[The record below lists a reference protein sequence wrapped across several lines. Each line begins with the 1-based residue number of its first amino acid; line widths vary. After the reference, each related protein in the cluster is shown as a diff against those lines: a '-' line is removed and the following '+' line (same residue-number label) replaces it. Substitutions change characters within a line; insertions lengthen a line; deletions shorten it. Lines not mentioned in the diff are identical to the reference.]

1 MENIL
6 KDGFTLLYS
15 KNEKLLPNLEFKE
28 QTGDLK
34 RTLESTV
41 DQLVEVD
48 PIVPQIIPN
57 NSDIKDTSSKN
68 VTIKEDETTI
78 GERIISDNQIE
89 IDDENPDGTPSGN
102 NISNE
107 SKINWRLDDFL
118 GENEY
123 LDDDESD
130 NNDEKKSAE
139 EKFANNVCETL
150 FSEFN
155 NFNLQ
160 TINHTSEVLS
170 TRLGNIYHEL
180 RYNVTPIVEK
190 LVKEINL
197 EVNNLSNNSSTALLL
212 AKNETIEK
220 QFKSINWNELSSLGS
235 IDDII
240 MKSRQVGNLR
250 SNDILNFQAVRISSN
265 KWMQKIDEPN
275 IPENIGN
282 AIIRKVEDV
291 TNNEEAGIDN
301 VSDKNMI
308 ENEVTPIEMEG
319 DDFMNTENTDKQ
331 AFSHDDELCEKSY
344 EYFQNYVQAKTYGE
358 SVALEGFLNK
368 FKTNLKTFF
377 SSVEKKINFI
387 KNFDIKKLSN
397 IDIKSIDSKVYCI
410 NKNDIYKDIKLFT
423 NVANIYNKQLISKYN
438 EFLITENVSLLK
450 SLNDSVS
457 KLNNQFSV
465 DVSDYDNFFKTYNFN
480 DRKDEYTISETN
492 WDLKELQTICINMS
506 EMMQLMIPKFSEM
519 LQHDKV
525 IETDDENKKIIRYVA
540 LFIYYFYFA
549 YNNLLNSIINTAF
562 VIFSKLKSVIGNESY
577 YRMDD
582 FLGENEYLDDDD
594 DIKIDEDIK
603 AEEQIL
609 INGKHL
615 NINELDIS
623 ALENLDN
630 TVLEGWINK
639 VSEFIN
645 STKKR
650 ITKLLNTINW
660 DKINKNSINQLKDY
674 TVTCYDFD
682 YIQKFLKY
690 YYSDTDEFES
700 ILKNLRNLR
709 DEDDDEY
716 FKYIDFIKEKYDKKI
731 MNIGLPKSFF
741 KMDKSNVI
749 KYNLRKQIFKNSKY
763 NSQNIKMQL
772 QQMLDIFLELDNYS
786 VRADTIIRN
795 SSNANFL
802 MRLVVW
808 CLIVGSITSYNQPL
822 GLVSSFVTF
831 FIRHIFYGMSK
842 EKYNALEE
850 LTELLMKYSQNG
862 MRIIKNHLEFI
873 EKICKKFE
881 SIVNEGFENKTNVTK
896 EVYNIISSQPH
907 YYRFVNSMKNA
918 ISSYNAGK
926 QIPGLLNIVKE
937 YPKILDTFKTA
948 YLNISEED
956 QMKLRNNAQAVD
968 NILQCI
974 GLYLLTCRK
983 YFSENNVLILNDSYL
998 NNDVVDQYH
1007 KDGGSKHD
1015 IDLHIHYNYTLPNLP
1030 IPNMG
1035 IRGSEII
1042 KHKQR
1047 IATEHIKR
1055 VDAIKKNSINEY
1067 NKILNLAYNR
1077 VLDKY
1082 LKNTPEYM
1090 IPAGMTL
1097 RNFINS
1103 KYGLI
1108 RSTST
1113 YLNDSRY
1120 SLDGCVWRFLLK
1132 LWYNNKPIYHE
1143 MYTKLEKQYME
1154 VFDESDEN
1162 ISENDIATADAKVI
1176 STMVVDFLFNYCIK
1190 K

>member
-78 GERIISDNQIE
+78 GERIISDDQIE
-89 IDDENPDGTPSGN
+89 IDDENPDGTPSGVD
-102 NISNE
+102 ISNE

-344 EYFQNYVQAKTYGE
+344 EYFQNYVQAKKYGE

-465 DVSDYDNFFKTYNFN
+465 DVSDYDNFSKTYNFN

-506 EMMQLMIPKFSEM
+506 EMMQQMIPKFSEM
-519 LQHDKV
+519 LQHDKA

-540 LFIYYFYFA
+540 LFIYHFYFA

-594 DIKIDEDIK
+594 NDDIKIDEDIK

-609 INGKHL
+609 INGKYL

-623 ALENLDN
+623 ALESLDKESILKN
-630 TVLEGWINK
+630 AFNK
-639 VSEFIN
+639 IFNFIKG
-645 STKKR
+645 TKKR
-650 ITKLLNTINW
+650 ISDLLTKTNW
-660 DKINKNSINQLKDY
+660 DILSKIKINNLNELSISA
-674 TVTCYDFD
+674 YDFD
-682 YIQKFLKY
+682 YIQKFLKN
-690 YYSDTDEFES
+690 YYSDSDNYNS
-700 ILKNLRNLR
+700 ILDKLFSLKNSG
-709 DEDDDEY
+709 DYEY
-716 FKYIDFIKEKYDKKI
+716 FKYIDSIKNKYNEKIKY
-731 MNIGLPKSFF
+731 IGLPKSYFEM
-741 KMDKSNVI
+741 KKSDIINFNFGKKI
-749 KYNLRKQIFKNSKY
+749 LKNSKY
-763 NSQNIKMQL
+763 TPSNIRIQL
-772 QQMLDIFLELDNYS
+772 QQMFDIFVELEKYEINNDVLINSTDAN
-786 VRADTIIRN
+786 VTLRKILLIIVAVGL
-795 SSNANFL
+795 SP
-802 MRLVVW
+802 
-808 CLIVGSITSYNQPL
+808 LIAIII
-822 GLVSSFVTF
+822 GLCYT
-831 FIRHIFYGMSK
+831 HILYGMSEEKFK
-842 EKYNALEE
+842 ELDKLI
-850 LTELLMKYSQNG
+850 TLMTTYSRNG
-862 MRIIKNHLEFI
+862 IAIIENHLDSV
-873 EKICKKFE
+873 EKICRKFE
-881 SIVNEGFENKTNVTK
+881 SVVNEGFENKTNVTK
-896 EVYNIISSQPH
+896 EVYSIISSQPH

>member
-6 KDGFTLLYS
+6 ENGFTLLYS

-28 QTGDLK
+28 QSGDLK

-68 VTIKEDETTI
+68 VVIKEDETTI
-78 GERIISDNQIE
+78 GERIISDDQIE
-89 IDDENPDGTPSGN
+89 IDDENPDGTPSGI

-107 SKINWRLDDFL
+107 SKIHWRLDDFL

-123 LDDDESD
+123 LDDDASD
-130 NNDEKKSAE
+130 NNDEEKSAE

-197 EVNNLSNNSSTALLL
+197 EVNNLSNNSSTAVLL

-220 QFKSINWNELSSLGS
+220 QFESINWNELSSLGT

-265 KWMQKIDEPN
+265 KWLQKIDEPN

-331 AFSHDDELCEKSY
+331 AFSHDNELCEKSY
-344 EYFQNYVQAKTYGE
+344 EYFQNYVQAKKYGE

-387 KNFDIKKLSN
+387 KYFDIKKLSN

-423 NVANIYNKQLISKYN
+423 NVANVYNKQLISKYN
-438 EFLITENVSLLK
+438 DFLITENISLLK
-450 SLNDSVS
+450 SLNESVS

-465 DVSDYDNFFKTYNFN
+465 DVSDYDNFSKTYNFN

-506 EMMQLMIPKFSEM
+506 EMMQQMIPKFSEM

-582 FLGENEYLDDDD
+582 FLGENEYLDGDNESNTESN
-594 DIKIDEDIK
+594 IDEDIK
-603 AEEQIL
+603 IDKQI
-609 INGKHL
+609 
-615 NINELDIS
+615 
-623 ALENLDN
+623 
-630 TVLEGWINK
+630 
-639 VSEFIN
+639 
-645 STKKR
+645 STK
-650 ITKLLNTINW
+650 
-660 DKINKNSINQLKDY
+660 
-674 TVTCYDFD
+674 
-682 YIQKFLKY
+682 
-690 YYSDTDEFES
+690 E
-700 ILKNLRNLR
+700 
-709 DEDDDEY
+709 
-716 FKYIDFIKEKYDKKI
+716 
-731 MNIGLPKSFF
+731 
-741 KMDKSNVI
+741 
-749 KYNLRKQIFKNSKY
+749 FKN
-763 NSQNIKMQL
+763 
-772 QQMLDIFLELDNYS
+772 
-786 VRADTIIRN
+786 
-795 SSNANFL
+795 
-802 MRLVVW
+802 
-808 CLIVGSITSYNQPL
+808 
-822 GLVSSFVTF
+822 
-831 FIRHIFYGMSK
+831 
-842 EKYNALEE
+842 
-850 LTELLMKYSQNG
+850 
-862 MRIIKNHLEFI
+862 
-873 EKICKKFE
+873 KI
-881 SIVNEGFENKTNVTK
+881 NVTK

-968 NILQCI
+968 DILQCI

-1113 YLNDSRY
+1113 YLNDPRY

>member
-78 GERIISDNQIE
+78 GERIISDDQIE
-89 IDDENPDGTPSGN
+89 IDDENPDGTPSGV

-344 EYFQNYVQAKTYGE
+344 EYFQNYVQAKKYGE
-358 SVALEGFLNK
+358 SVALEGL
-368 FKTNLKTFF
+368 F
-377 SSVEKKINFI
+377 SKI
-387 KNFDIKKLSN
+387 KNRLSEFLTDKYEKIKFIENFKSNDKIDFKDIN
-397 IDIKSIDSKVYCI
+397 EIEVFI
-410 NKNDIYKDIKLFT
+410 NKKD
-423 NVANIYNKQLISKYN
+423 
-438 EFLITENVSLLK
+438 
-450 SLNDSVS
+450 
-457 KLNNQFSV
+457 
-465 DVSDYDNFFKTYNFN
+465 SD
-480 DRKDEYTISETN
+480 
-492 WDLKELQTICINMS
+492 
-506 EMMQLMIPKFSEM
+506 
-519 LQHDKV
+519 
-525 IETDDENKKIIRYVA
+525 
-540 LFIYYFYFA
+540 
-549 YNNLLNSIINTAF
+549 NLLNEYYNWCKSLKAFIKITTDTVLNHTSEQHLKKLEKEYNNISKIDISKVLETAKNSFKKQNISTSGYTLNGIKADVEKMGNVLEHVVSDFEYLYKFYNRLLGDYSKIIDDSVTFMNDLF
-562 VIFSKLKSVIGNESY
+562 FNIDKLMNFKIKSDFRLLKQLATMSGKESY

-609 INGKHL
+609 INGKYL

-639 VSEFIN
+639 ISEFIN

-650 ITKLLNTINW
+650 ITKLLNTTNW

-690 YYSDTDEFES
+690 YYSDTDEFET

-709 DEDDDEY
+709 DDDDDEY
-716 FKYIDFIKEKYDKKI
+716 FKYIDFIKEKYNKKI
-731 MNIGLPKSFF
+731 MNIGLPNSFF
-741 KMDKSNVI
+741 KMNKSDVI

-786 VRADTIIRN
+786 VRADTILKN

-937 YPKILDTFKTA
+937 YPKVLDTFKTT

>member
-6 KDGFTLLYS
+6 ENGFTLLYS

-28 QTGDLK
+28 QSGDLK

-68 VTIKEDETTI
+68 VVIKEDETTI
-78 GERIISDNQIE
+78 GERIISDDQIE
-89 IDDENPDGTPSGN
+89 IDDENPDGTPSGI

-107 SKINWRLDDFL
+107 SKISWRLDDFL

-123 LDDDESD
+123 LGEDVSDD
-130 NNDEKKSAE
+130 NDEKKSAE

-212 AKNETIEK
+212 SKNETIEK
-220 QFKSINWNELSSLGS
+220 QFKSINWNELSSLGT

-265 KWMQKIDEPN
+265 KWLQKIDEPN

-344 EYFQNYVQAKTYGE
+344 EYFQNYVQAKKYGE

-423 NVANIYNKQLISKYN
+423 NVANVYNKQLISKYN
-438 EFLITENVSLLK
+438 DFLITENVLLLK
-450 SLNDSVS
+450 SLNESVS

-465 DVSDYDNFFKTYNFN
+465 DVSDYDNFSKTYNFN

-506 EMMQLMIPKFSEM
+506 EMMQQMIPKFSEM

-562 VIFSKLKSVIGNESY
+562 VIFNKLKSVIGNESY

-582 FLGENEYLDDDD
+582 FLGENEYFGEDD

-609 INGKHL
+609 INGKYL

-623 ALENLDN
+623 ALESLDKESIFKN
-630 TVLEGWINK
+630 AFNK
-639 VSEFIN
+639 IFNFIKG
-645 STKKR
+645 TKKR
-650 ITKLLNTINW
+650 ISDLLTKTNW
-660 DKINKNSINQLKDY
+660 NSLSKVKINDLNELSINA
-674 TVTCYDFD
+674 YDFD
-682 YIQKFLKY
+682 YIQKFLKN
-690 YYSDTDEFES
+690 YYSDSDNYNS
-700 ILKNLRNLR
+700 ILDKLFSLKNSS
-709 DEDDDEY
+709 DDEY
-716 FKYIDFIKEKYDKKI
+716 FKYIDFIKNKYNEKIKY
-731 MNIGLPKSFF
+731 IGLPKSYFEM
-741 KMDKSNVI
+741 KKSDIVNFNFGKKI
-749 KYNLRKQIFKNSKY
+749 LKNSKY
-763 NSQNIKMQL
+763 TPANIKMQL
-772 QQMLDIFLELDNYS
+772 QQMFNIFVELEKYKINDDVLINSTDAN
-786 VRADTIIRN
+786 VTLRLILLIIV
-795 SSNANFL
+795 S
-802 MRLVVW
+802 
-808 CLIVGSITSYNQPL
+808 L
-822 GLVSSFVTF
+822 GLSPLLSIIISLCYTHV
-831 FIRHIFYGMSK
+831 IYGMSK
-842 EKYNALEE
+842 EKFKE
-850 LTELLMKYSQNG
+850 LDKLITLMTNYSRNG
-862 MRIIKNHLEFI
+862 IAIIDNHLDSI

-881 SIVNEGFENKTNVTK
+881 SVVNEGFENKTNITK
-896 EVYNIISSQPH
+896 EVYNIISSQRH
-907 YYRFVNSMKNA
+907 YYKFVNSMKNT